1 MEGCRVL
8 QAESKNVFIEGIGLV
23 MNRWTALQMA
33 IENEW
38 GGRSSRLKAQQLAA
52 DVLSWFTQTKGPL
65 YIDDLETI
73 LDEGMLSLN
82 TEIEDNSIQDV
93 CIYVAETLMV
103 VHEECLQGNYR
114 SVQILRGTNSNQA
127 LRHCVEQIVNDH
139 DDGEDDDSDDNIV
152 GDASQ
157 NSNRTSN
164 Q

>member
-1 MEGCRVL
+1 
-8 QAESKNVFIEGIGLV
+8 

-38 GGRSSRLKAQQLAA
+38 GGRSSRLKAQQLAS

-93 CIYVAETLMV
+93 AENLMV
-103 VHEECLQGNYR
+103 MYEECLQGNYR

-127 LRHCVEQIVNDH
+127 LRHCVAQTVND
-139 DDGEDDDSDDNIV
+139 DDDDEDDDSDDSIV
-152 GDASQ
+152 GDVSQ